1 MKDSSGSFRIARIP
15 SNIVRVDSCPL
26 IVFRIFGGFL
36 QDFCRIFAES
46 LQVLCRI
53 LRLGGC
59 EWYRIAYMEN
69 RRPFLTDEGF
79 SRILQIFGDIFQDR
93 FKSLKV
99 LQNQSGFSKKNIF
112 DRRGDPSGFFRI
124 FQDCSGLFRIVQD
137 LFQDHSG
144 SRFQSIE
151 MYVYKLNLLDLRHF
165 LEIGCVA
172 RIEYFRAHR
181 NNFVF

>member
-1 MKDSSGSFRIARIP
+1 
-15 SNIVRVDSCPL
+15 
-26 IVFRIFGGFL
+26 
-36 QDFCRIFAES
+36 
-46 LQVLCRI
+46 
-53 LRLGGC
+53 
-59 EWYRIAYMEN
+59 MEN

-99 LQNQSGFSKKNIF
+99 LQNQSGFSKKYF
-112 DRRGDPSGFFRI
+112 RQKRRSFGI
-124 FQDCSGLFRIVQD
+124 FQDFSGLFRIVQD

>member
-1 MKDSSGSFRIARIP
+1 
-15 SNIVRVDSCPL
+15 
-26 IVFRIFGGFL
+26 
-36 QDFCRIFAES
+36 
-46 LQVLCRI
+46 
-53 LRLGGC
+53 
-59 EWYRIAYMEN
+59 MEN

-124 FQDCSGLFRIVQD
+124 FQDCSGLSRIVQD